1 MKLGRYITVVIF
13 LSLFILFAIAND
25 EIVTINFPEILTLNV
40 EKSIYLPLYLLIS
53 SVLFVGIIIG
63 VIIEHL
69 RNIRFRRDFNE
80 KNKKLLKVEQELK
93 KTKEKFL
100 TEEEKIFNLLD

>member
-1 MKLGRYITVVIF
+1 MKLGRYITIVIL

-25 EIVTINFPEILTLNV
+25 EIVMISFPEIPSLNI

>member
-1 MKLGRYITVVIF
+1 MKLGRYITIVI
-13 LSLFILFAIAND
+13 LLLLFILFAIAND
-25 EIVTINFPEILTLNV
+25 EIITLNFPEVLSLNI

>member
-1 MKLGRYITVVIF
+1 MKLGRYITIVIL

-25 EIVTINFPEILTLNV
+25 ETVTIKFPEVLSLNI

-69 RNIRFRRDFNE
+69 RNIRFRRHFNE
-80 KNKKLLKVEQELK
+80 KNKKLLKVERELK

>member
-1 MKLGRYITVVIF
+1 MKLGRYITAVIL

-25 EIVTINFPEILTLNV
+25 EIVTLNFPEVVSLNI

-53 SVLFVGIIIG
+53 SVFFVGIIIG
-63 VIIEHL
+63 VIIEYL

-80 KNKKLLKVEQELK
+80 KNKKLLKVEKELK
-93 KTKEKFL
+93 KSKEKFL

>member
-1 MKLGRYITVVIF
+1 MKLGRYITAVIL

-25 EIVTINFPEILTLNV
+25 EIITLNFPEVLSLNI

>member
-1 MKLGRYITVVIF
+1 MNLGRYITIVVL
-13 LSLFILFAIAND
+13 LSFFILFALAND
-25 EIVTINFPEILTLNV
+25 EIVMINFPEVLNLNI
-40 EKSIYLPLYLLIS
+40 EKSLYLPLYLLIS

-80 KNKKLLKVEQELK
+80 KNKKLIKVERELK
-93 KTKEKFL
+93 KTKEKIL

>member
-1 MKLGRYITVVIF
+1 MKLGRYITIF
-13 LSLFILFAIAND
+13 ILLALFILFAIAND
-25 EIVTINFPEILTLNV
+25 EIVTINFPEVLSLNI

-69 RNIRFRRDFNE
+69 RNIRFRRDFYE
-80 KNKKLLKVEQELK
+80 KNKKLLKVEKELK
-93 KTKEKFL
+93 KSKEKFL

>member
-1 MKLGRYITVVIF
+1 MKLGRYITIVIL

-25 EIVTINFPEILTLNV
+25 EIVTINFPEVLSSNI

-69 RNIRFRRDFNE
+69 RNIRFRRDLND
-80 KNKKLLKVEQELK
+80 KKKKLLKVERELK

>member
-1 MKLGRYITVVIF
+1 MKLGRYITIVIL

-25 EIVTINFPEILTLNV
+25 EIVMINFPEVLSLNI

>member
-1 MKLGRYITVVIF
+1 MKLGRYITIVI
-13 LSLFILFAIAND
+13 LLALFILFAIAND
-25 EIVTINFPEILTLNV
+25 EIITLNFPEVLSLNI

>member
-1 MKLGRYITVVIF
+1 MKLGRYITIVF
-13 LSLFILFAIAND
+13 LLSLFILFAIAND
-25 EIVTINFPEILTLNV
+25 EIVMINFPEVLSLNI
-40 EKSIYLPLYLLIS
+40 EKSIYLPLYLLIY

-69 RNIRFRRDFNE
+69 RNIRFRKNYNE
-80 KNKKLLKVEQELK
+80 KNKELLKVQKELK
-93 KTKEKFL
+93 KSKEKFL

>member
-1 MKLGRYITVVIF
+1 MKLGRYITIVIL

-25 EIVTINFPEILTLNV
+25 EIITLNFPEVLSLNI

-63 VIIEHL
+63 VIIEYL

-80 KNKKLLKVEQELK
+80 KNKKLLKVEKELK
-93 KTKEKFL
+93 KSKEKFL

>member
-1 MKLGRYITVVIF
+1 MKVGRYITAVILLAF
-13 LSLFILFAIAND
+13 FILFAIANN
-25 EIVTINFPEILTLNV
+25 EIVTLNLPEVLSLNI

-80 KNKKLLKVEQELK
+80 KNKKLLKVEKELK
-93 KTKEKFL
+93 KSKEKFL

>member
-1 MKLGRYITVVIF
+1 MKLGRYITIVI
-13 LSLFILFAIAND
+13 LLLLFILFAIAND
-25 EIVTINFPEILTLNV
+25 EIITLNFPEVLSLNI

-63 VIIEHL
+63 VIIEYL

-80 KNKKLLKVEQELK
+80 KNKKLLNVERELK

>member
-1 MKLGRYITVVIF
+1 MKLGRYITIVI
-13 LSLFILFAIAND
+13 LLALFILFAIAND
-25 EIVTINFPEILTLNV
+25 EIVTLSFPEVLGLNI

>member
-1 MKLGRYITVVIF
+1 MKLGRYITIVIL

-25 EIVTINFPEILTLNV
+25 EIVTINFPEVLSLNI

>member
-1 MKLGRYITVVIF
+1 MKLGRYITIVIL

-25 EIVTINFPEILTLNV
+25 EIITLNFPEVLSLNI

-69 RNIRFRRDFNE
+69 RNTRFRRDFNE

>member
-1 MKLGRYITVVIF
+1 MKLGRYITIIIL
-13 LSLFILFAIAND
+13 LSFFILFAIAND
-25 EIVTINFPEILTLNV
+25 EIVIINFPEVLSLNI
-40 EKSIYLPLYLLIS
+40 EKSIYLPLYLLVS
-53 SVLFVGIIIG
+53 SLLFVGIIIG

-80 KNKKLLKVEQELK
+80 KSKKLLKVERELK

>member
-1 MKLGRYITVVIF
+1 MKLGRYITIAIL

-25 EIVTINFPEILTLNV
+25 EIVIINFPEVLSLNI

-80 KNKKLLKVEQELK
+80 KNKKLLRVEKELNK
-93 KTKEKFL
+93 SKEKFL

>member
-1 MKLGRYITVVIF
+1 MKLGRYITIVI
-13 LSLFILFAIAND
+13 LLLLFILFAIAND
-25 EIVTINFPEILTLNV
+25 EIVTINFPELLSLNI
-40 EKSIYLPLYLLIS
+40 EKSIYLPLYLLIL

>member
-1 MKLGRYITVVIF
+1 MKLGRYITTVI
-13 LSLFILFAIAND
+13 LLALFILFAIANN
-25 EIVTINFPEILTLNV
+25 EIVTINFPEVLSLNI

>member
-1 MKLGRYITVVIF
+1 MKLGRYIIVVIF

-25 EIVTINFPEILTLNV
+25 EIVMINFPEVLSLNI
-40 EKSIYLPLYLLIS
+40 EKSIHLPLYLLIS

-63 VIIEHL
+63 VIIEYL
-69 RNIRFRRDFNE
+69 RNIRFRRYFNE
-80 KNKKLLKVEQELK
+80 KNKKLLKVEEELK
-93 KTKEKFL
+93 KSKEKFL

>member
-1 MKLGRYITVVIF
+1 MKLGRYITIVI
-13 LSLFILFAIAND
+13 LLALFILFAIAND
-25 EIVTINFPEILTLNV
+25 EIITLNFPEVLSLNI
-40 EKSIYLPLYLLIS
+40 EKSIYLPLYLLIL

-80 KNKKLLKVEQELK
+80 KNKKLLKVERELK

>member
-1 MKLGRYITVVIF
+1 MKLGRYIAIVIL
-13 LSLFILFAIAND
+13 LSFFILFAIAND
-25 EIVTINFPEILTLNV
+25 EIVMINFPEVLSLNI

-69 RNIRFRRDFNE
+69 RNIRFRRNFNE
-80 KNKKLLKVEQELK
+80 KNKELLKVQKELK
-93 KTKEKFL
+93 KSKEKFL

>member
-1 MKLGRYITVVIF
+1 MKLGRYITTVLL

-25 EIVTINFPEILTLNV
+25 EIVTINFPEVLSFNI

-63 VIIEHL
+63 VIIEYL

-80 KNKKLLKVEQELK
+80 KNKKLLKVERELK

>member
-1 MKLGRYITVVIF
+1 MKLGRYITIVI
-13 LSLFILFAIAND
+13 LLLLFILFAISND
-25 EIVTINFPEILTLNV
+25 EIVIINFPEMLSLNI
-40 EKSIYLPLYLLIS
+40 EKSIYLPLYLLVS

-69 RNIRFRRDFNE
+69 RNVRFRRDFNE
-80 KNKKLLKVEQELK
+80 KNKKLLRVEKELK
-93 KTKEKFL
+93 KSKEKFL